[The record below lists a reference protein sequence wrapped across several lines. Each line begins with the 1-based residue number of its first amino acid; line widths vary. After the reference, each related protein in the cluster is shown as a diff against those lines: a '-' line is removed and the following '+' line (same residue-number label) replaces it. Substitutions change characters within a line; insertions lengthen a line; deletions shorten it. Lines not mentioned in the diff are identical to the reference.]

1 MPSTMP
7 RDIRQPLN
15 AGSSQS
21 VELQANN
28 ETPTAEQ
35 ASTAIHVISSQWKDR
50 AFFVGLLLAMV
61 IPSLTVFTV
70 IASEWISSPSQRG
83 WLILGFGFYIVTAL
97 KALWEVF
104 VRVYE
109 QMLYLRVEVQ
119 RLSSPTLFE
128 ALINLCHR
136 REIGAVRA
144 DLQLGPRGTAGTRQA
159 HGEFH
164 SEAAVLELG
173 STQSC
178 SKSAL
183 WVR

>member
-7 RDIRQPLN
+7 RDIRQPFN
-15 AGSSQS
+15 EGSSQS
-21 VELQANN
+21 VELQGNN

-109 QMLYLRVEVQ
+109 QMLYLRVEV
-119 RLSSPTLFE
+119 RSAASFF
-128 ALINLCHR
+128 ANVVRGINLCHR

-144 DLQLGPRGTAGTRQA
+144 DLQLGPRGTAGT
-159 HGEFH
+159 
-164 SEAAVLELG
+164 
-173 STQSC
+173 
-178 SKSAL
+178 
-183 WVR
+183 